1 MKPPIA
7 HPRNPPIAVPT
18 PGAATVPAAAPP
30 APRTLHPAAAPAQP
44 ETTWMLRRR
53 GWVEVTIEYASTAT
67 PTTTSVRPENLYI
80 FAARPR
86 SCSPTP
92 TDVWFVI

>member
-1 MKPPIA
+1 
-7 HPRNPPIAVPT
+7 
-18 PGAATVPAAAPP
+18 
-30 APRTLHPAAAPAQP
+30 
-44 ETTWMLRRR
+44 MLRRR

-92 TDVWFVI
+92 TDVWFVIPKFAAVPFWFQCHS